1 MKKLIAAFDEFK
13 RFRFLLAELVKRG
26 IVVKYRRSY
35 LGLLW
40 TLLEPLLSMIVLT
53 FVFGT
58 LLGRGDRTYPVFILS
73 GRLLFHCFSSCTK
86 SGLRSIRK
94 NARMLNK
101 VYVPKYI
108 YTLSSV
114 IYSYVIFLFSLIVLV
129 IVSLVLGVYPT
140 VRTLMIWLPLLL
152 LFLLVLG
159 VGTLLAT
166 LGVYFRDM
174 EYLWDV
180 AVLLIM
186 YLSAI
191 FYDPEIFFSTG
202 RGWVLDWN
210 PLFHI
215 IRLFRSCLFGTPM
228 DMHSLLVASLWC
240 VGTLAVGWFFFFKKE
255 KEFILHI

>member
-1 MKKLIAAFDEFK
+1 MRKLITAFDEFK

-26 IVVKYRRSY
+26 IVKKYRRSY
-35 LGLLW
+35 LGVLW
-40 TLLEPLLSMIVLT
+40 TLLEPLLNMMVLT

-73 GRLLFHCFSSCTK
+73 GRLLYSCFASCTK
-86 SGLRSIRK
+86 AGLRSIRT
-94 NARMLNK
+94 NASMLNK

-108 YTLSSV
+108 YPLSSV
-114 IYSYVIFLFSLIVLV
+114 IYSYVIFMLSLIVLIV
-129 IVSLVLGVYPT
+129 VSLVLGVYPT
-140 VRTLMIWLPLLL
+140 KYTLMIWLPLLM

-159 VGTLLAT
+159 IGTFLAT

-180 AVLLIM
+180 VVLLVM

-202 RGWVLDWN
+202 RGWILNWN

-228 DMHSLLVASLWC
+228 DMHSLLIASLWC
-240 VGTLAVGWFFFFKKE
+240 VGSLVLGWFFFFKKE
-255 KEFILHI
+255 HEFILHI

>member
-1 MKKLIAAFDEFK
+1 MNKLITAFNEFK
-13 RFRFLLAELVKRG
+13 RFRFLLVELVKRG

-40 TLLEPLLSMIVLT
+40 TLLEPLLNMIVLT

-73 GRLLFHCFSSCTK
+73 GRLLYSCFSSSTK
-86 SGLRSIRK
+86 AGLRSIRK

-108 YTLSSV
+108 YPLSSV
-114 IYSYVIFLFSLIVLV
+114 IYSYVIFMFSLIVLV
-129 IVSLVLGVYPT
+129 IVSLALGVYPT
-140 VRTLMIWLPLLL
+140 VYTLMIWLPLLL

-159 VGTLLAT
+159 VGTTLAT

-180 AVLLIM
+180 VVLLLM

-191 FYDPEIFFSTG
+191 FYDPDRFFSTG
-202 RGWVLDWN
+202 RGWILDWN

-228 DMHSLLVASLWC
+228 DTHSLIVASLWC
-240 VGTLAVGWFFFFKKE
+240 VGSLVVGWFLFFKKQD
-255 KEFILHI
+255 EFLLHI